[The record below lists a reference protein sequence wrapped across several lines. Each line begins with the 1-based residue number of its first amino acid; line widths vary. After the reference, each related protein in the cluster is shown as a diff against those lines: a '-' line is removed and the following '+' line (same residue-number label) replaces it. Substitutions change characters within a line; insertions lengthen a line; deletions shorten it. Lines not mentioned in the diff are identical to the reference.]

1 MDLDED
7 VDDDDDEEEEEEDD
21 DDDDYYGGGGDDGY
35 FMLFLCFCPFLLS
48 FVSSLTIQGV
58 WGSWRASPLRP
69 LR

>member
-7 VDDDDDEEEEEEDD
+7 VDDDDDEEEEEDD

-58 WGSWRASPLRP
+58 WGSWRASPLHP